1 MAQSAFS
8 TLILG
13 ACGEPCRQ
21 RADLCR
27 SRPTRAPARWCF
39 GVRCAWRDADDCHRR
54 NRAVC
59 SVGESGV
66 RAARSAGFRLL
77 PTSSAQEW
85 CRALFSS
92 RTTGVPE
99 STASAIW
106 FIPTRINMV
115 SRMSTVPGT
124 PKDQSFWFRIPM
136 FWRFQIGGWVA
147 HFLYAYPLKWVTL
160 EDWSD
165 TFWVA
170 LYRDGLGFGFTLLMR
185 EIYRRVYRPGGRL
198 WRSAFVAAGM
208 SLLGAALITV
218 MVLLFHHYLD
228 FDRQEIFTT
237 PMVFAIFYFQTGL
250 FAVWSVLYFGI
261 KSARDTAERNVS
273 LAKTEASRQRAELQL
288 LRAQMNPHFLY
299 NALNTL
305 TAEVGKPEQHLK
317 SLIRALA
324 EYLRYSL
331 ETRNEDRVP
340 LGSEFDAVTSYLA
353 VEKARFREKLE
364 IESEIDPDAR
374 NALVPGIVI
383 QPLVENAIKYGRK
396 TSPRPLR
403 IRVIVSKH
411 ESNRVQIEVSNTG
424 EWVEPN
430 PADTVGGV
438 GLKNLRERLN
448 LLYPN
453 SHSFQIATENGW
465 VVVRISIAET

>member
-1 MAQSAFS
+1 M
-8 TLILG
+8 
-13 ACGEPCRQ
+13 E
-21 RADLCR
+21 
-27 SRPTRAPARWCF
+27 
-39 GVRCAWRDADDCHRR
+39 
-54 NRAVC
+54 
-59 SVGESGV
+59 
-66 RAARSAGFRLL
+66 
-77 PTSSAQEW
+77 
-85 CRALFSS
+85 
-92 RTTGVPE
+92 
-99 STASAIW
+99 
-106 FIPTRINMV
+106 
-115 SRMSTVPGT
+115 SRMSTIPDE
-124 PKDQSFWFRIPM
+124 PKNLSFFSRMPL
-136 FWRFQIGGWVA
+136 FWRFQIGGWAA

-165 TFWVA
+165 TLWVA

-185 EIYRRVYRPGGRL
+185 QIYRRVYRPGGGL

-208 SLLGAALITV
+208 SLLGAALTTS
-218 MVLLFHHYLD
+218 MVLLFHHYFD
-228 FDRQEIFTT
+228 FDRHEIFTP
-237 PMVFAIFYFQTGL
+237 PMVLAIFYFQTGL

-299 NALNTL
+299 NALNTI

-317 SLIRALA
+317 GLVRALA

-364 IESEIDPDAR
+364 IEAEIDPDAR

-403 IRVIVSKH
+403 VSVIVS
-411 ESNRVQIEVSNTG
+411 SNGSNGVKIEVSNTG
-424 EWVEPN
+424 EWVEPD
-430 PADTVGGV
+430 PADTVGGI
-438 GLKNLRERLN
+438 GLKNLKERLV

-453 SHSFQIATENGW
+453 SHSFQVTAESGC
-465 VVVRISIAET
+465 VVVQISIAEA